1 MKVWKVPKSK
11 DFPDGVKYS
20 FVYIHNGK
28 RVLGYDNE
36 RGKGHH
42 KHIKGKEAEIEF
54 KDSESLLLQFKR
66 EIEELMESYNL
77 TK

>member
-42 KHIKGKEAEIEF
+42 KHIKG
-54 KDSESLLLQFKR
+54 
-66 EIEELMESYNL
+66 
-77 TK
+77 